1 MKKENTTQIDNTLF
15 EIICYGNRVK
25 RLYLNNH
32 ILNYIDDAEFITNY
46 IAIILYYIEMNR
58 DNCNTFFLKLKHA
71 DDDNIRAYTNSFFAQ
86 LGIEIKN
93 IEEDVLFIPINT
105 LFNNLENKDKSIF
118 ANVMKYIHEELKKEA
133 YSNFLARLISSYNII
148 PVKKDMLINESDSL
162 EANSFFNFRD
172 NFIQNEILRRYSL
185 ENDIKIYNKK
195 GKKII
200 SIEDDKSPL
209 FMLLNKKKYDMEIS
223 KERNAYFINPNMAK
237 IFKKNVLSIELMLNM
252 LGYDL
257 KEVGELLKKVSNK
270 KLSIMMVGLG
280 GTMSNFVY
288 FATEI
293 AKLTRLKNNIFKNV
307 IVYDNDKLEVSN
319 LPRIPID
326 YISPIFLQNNYFL
339 NKLSNNKVNMLFN
352 VDKLG
357 DNVITQ
363 TQKLY
368 KREDFGKNF
377 NWVIG
382 TPTIQTRTLISE
394 VTNKFICPM
403 HSNNE
408 LYIFIAPKV
417 IGSDLMFE
425 TYGRIKLSKFFFN
438 MLEMTIQCLKLMLND
453 NYDDKAGEMIYQY
466 SIDNIDI
473 EKNMINFKREESVMI

>member
-1 MKKENTTQIDNTLF
+1 MEKENTTQIDNALF
-15 EIICYGNRVK
+15 EIVCYGNREK
-25 RLYLNNH
+25 RLYLNHH
-32 ILNYIDDAEFITNY
+32 IINYIDNVEYITNY
-46 IAIILYYIEMNR
+46 IAIILYYIKMNR
-58 DNCNTFFLKLKHA
+58 HNDNAIFLKLKT
-71 DDDNIRAYTNSFFAQ
+71 DNNNIRAYTKSFFAQ
-86 LGIEIKN
+86 LGIEIKD
-93 IEEDVLFIPINT
+93 IEEDVLFIPINM
-105 LFNNLENKDKSIF
+105 LFDNVEDTNKNIF
-118 ANVMKYIHEELKKEA
+118 SNSMKYIHEELKREA
-133 YSNFLARLISSYNII
+133 YSDFLARLIRLYNII
-148 PVKKDMLINESDSL
+148 PVKKNMLMNEPDYL

-172 NFIQNEILRRYSL
+172 NFIQNEILRKYSL
-185 ENDIKIYNKK
+185 EDDIKIYNKK

-209 FMLLNKKKYDMEIS
+209 FILLNKNNYDMEIS
-223 KERNAYFINPNMAK
+223 KEKNAYFINPNMAK

-257 KEVGELLKKVSNK
+257 KEIGELLKKVSNK

-288 FATEI
+288 FATEL
-293 AKLTRLKNNIFKNV
+293 AKLARLKNNIFKNV
-307 IVYDNDKLEVSN
+307 VVYENDKLEVSN

-363 TQKLY
+363 TKQLY

-382 TPTIQTRTLISE
+382 TPNIQTRTLISE

-425 TYGRIKLSKFFFN
+425 TYGRIRLSKFFFN

-453 NYDDKAGEMIYQY
+453 NYDDKVGEMVYQY
-466 SIDNIDI
+466 SIDNVDI
-473 EKNMINFKREESVMI
+473 EKNMVNFKREESVMI